1 VRRGGGK
8 ARRGECVIAAQLAI
22 GLNIS
27 SRQICTEET
36 LMSKGPGRVQRVVL
50 GLIAADP
57 DGVFTIADLCR
68 HAYPDEAAEVAKK
81 HRVAVIC
88 ALRRMALPGTWWI
101 RRLRR
106 AGSELSLFDPCSD
119 ESQTRVRWLEFGR
132 GGQAMMTYDRW
143 KELFPYLVEQANE
156 AAAYARRRRDA
167 SPVEKLDIQ
176 IADAQQMLGM
186 MKMAGTDP
194 ALMRRDAE
202 RLVALQAER
211 AKLTAA

>member
-50 GLIAADP
+50 SLIAAEP

-68 HAYPDEAAEVAKK
+68 HVYPDAAEVAKK
-81 HRVAVIC
+81 HRVSVRY
-88 ALRRMALPGTWWI
+88 ALRHMPLPETWRV
-101 RRLRR
+101 RRLSR
-106 AGSELSLFDPCSD
+106 AGSELCLFDPCSD
-119 ESQTRVRWLEFGR
+119 KSQTRVRWLEFGR